1 MIMKNIDSSLRV
13 TKLSL
18 FACTLL
24 SSAVTAAPSDTEDSE
39 TQWTVPVSIGVVSDY
54 IFRGQSQTW
63 GDPAVQF
70 SVEAQHQSGFYAGFF
85 ASNVS
90 SNWLPGAQAE
100 TDIYGGYREK
110 VSEDFGYDLGV
121 IYYGYPGANWNDSVF
136 QGFNAS
142 NRLDTAELYGSVSY
156 KWLTFKAGTTLTEYF
171 GWSTNNSPRHGGFF
185 GDPNAGVTG
194 NTRGSYFVELNA
206 AYDLGEGWSLNG
218 QVGHQTI
225 RSSVGLGIA
234 YYKAGVT
241 KSFDDGWSIS
251 AFESISSNP
260 DAYKNFVSVDN
271 GSSSSDIAKNKF
283 VVGVTKSF

>member
-1 MIMKNIDSSLRV
+1 MKNIDSSLRV

-100 TDIYGGYREK
+100 TDIYGGYRGK
-110 VSEDFGYDLGV
+110 VSEDVGYDLGV
-121 IYYGYPGANWNDSVF
+121 IYYGYPGGNWKYPWLLFCRAECCLRSRRGLESQWTSRASDYKELSRIRNNLL
-136 QGFNAS
+136 QG
-142 NRLDTAELYGSVSY
+142 RGDEEL
-156 KWLTFKAGTTLTEYF
+156 
-171 GWSTNNSPRHGGFF
+171 R
-185 GDPNAGVTG
+185 
-194 NTRGSYFVELNA
+194 
-206 AYDLGEGWSLNG
+206 
-218 QVGHQTI
+218 
-225 RSSVGLGIA
+225 
-234 YYKAGVT
+234 
-241 KSFDDGWSIS
+241 
-251 AFESISSNP
+251 
-260 DAYKNFVSVDN
+260 
-271 GSSSSDIAKNKF
+271 
-283 VVGVTKSF
+283 